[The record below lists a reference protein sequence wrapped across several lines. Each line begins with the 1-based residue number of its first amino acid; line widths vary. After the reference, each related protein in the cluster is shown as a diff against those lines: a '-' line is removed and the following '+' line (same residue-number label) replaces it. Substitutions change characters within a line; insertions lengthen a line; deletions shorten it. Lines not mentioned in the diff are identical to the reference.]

1 MSLVGAANSPSG
13 RVISFQGI
21 SAPAQFAPKINK
33 NTVLTYGTQGLYSSS
48 PIWFLIQ
55 LMP

>member
-48 PIWFLIQ
+48 PIWF
-55 LMP
+55 